1 MNARRTNA
9 ITRGVESGEEV
20 KIGEGDIPPTKAL
33 LAYEKVFAQNT
44 EIFSTCNPDDIEAAL
59 IEYLRNKEK
68 IEPTINKDKY
78 KIKFSLTTKGQDENV
93 QTTTMVVRI
102 LKVDDK
108 TSCVEFT
115 KSDGNNV
122 LFHEHF
128 NSIKKEGL
136 NFANDAVVAAQ

>member
-1 MNARRTNA
+1 VNARKSNA
-9 ITRGVESGEEV
+9 ITRGVETGEEV
-20 KIGEGDIPPTKAL
+20 KFEDGDLPPLKAL

-59 IEYLRNKEK
+59 LEFLRNKEN
-68 IEPTINKDKY
+68 IEPSVNKDKY
-78 KIKFSLTTKGQDENV
+78 KIKFSLTTKGQDETV

-108 TSCVEFT
+108 TNCVEFT
-115 KSDGNNV
+115 KTDGNNV

-128 NSIKKEGL
+128 NNISKMSL
-136 NFANDAVVAAQ
+136 NFANDSVAAV